1 MRPTPT
7 SPDYAI
13 AEIRAHLESLA
24 DPEYKAFNAK
34 LIPNVAADTM
44 IGIRVPVLRAFAKE
58 LRRGDGRVLEKF
70 LADLPHRYFE
80 ENMLHAILIGE
91 VCASVEE
98 VIAELTR
105 FLPYADN
112 WAVTDTIRI
121 RALRRAD
128 ADVRLWLDQLARWA
142 RDTHTYT
149 IRYSVVALMA
159 DFLDDRFDA
168 MQLQLVETI
177 QSDEYYVNMARGL
190 VFRDRAGQTVGEHA
204 AAAGGATAG
213 PVDAQQD
220 DPEGLRILSGVVG
233 TQGVTAID
241 AHQWRVRAFSY
252 TGMTTTSSARLRR
265 SLSGVEI
272 HSPA

>member
-1 MRPTPT
+1 MQPTPT

-44 IGIRVPVLRAFAKE
+44 IGIRVPVLRAFAKD
-58 LRRGDGRVLEKF
+58 LRRGDGRVLEQF

-91 VCASVEE
+91 VCSSVEE

-149 IRYSVVALMA
+149 IRYAVVALMA

-177 QSDEYYVNMARGL
+177 QSDEYYVNMARAWY
-190 VFRDRAGQTVGEHA
+190 F
-204 AAAGGATAG
+204 ATALAKQG
-213 PVDAQQD
+213 ESTLPLLAERRL
-220 DPEGLRILSGVVG
+220 DPWTHNKTIQKACESYRVSSEHKALLRSMRING
-233 TQGVTAID
+233 A
-241 AHQWRVRAFSY
+241 
-252 TGMTTTSSARLRR
+252 
-265 SLSGVEI
+265 
-272 HSPA
+272 

>member
-1 MRPTPT
+1 M
-7 SPDYAI
+7 
-13 AEIRAHLESLA
+13 ESLA

-44 IGIRVPVLRAFAKE
+44 IGIRVPVLRAFAKD
-58 LRRGDGRVLEKF
+58 LRRGDGRVLEQF

-91 VCASVEE
+91 VCSSVEE

-149 IRYSVVALMA
+149 IRYAVVALMA

-177 QSDEYYVNMARGL
+177 QSDEYYVNMARAWY
-190 VFRDRAGQTVGEHA
+190 F
-204 AAAGGATAG
+204 ATALAKQG
-213 PVDAQQD
+213 ESTLPLLAERRL
-220 DPEGLRILSGVVG
+220 DPWTHNKTIQKACESYRVSSEHKALLRSMRI
-233 TQGVTAID
+233 
-241 AHQWRVRAFSY
+241 
-252 TGMTTTSSARLRR
+252 
-265 SLSGVEI
+265 
-272 HSPA
+272 

>member
-1 MRPTPT
+1 MQPTPT

-13 AEIRAHLESLA
+13 AGIRAHLESLA

-44 IGIRVPVLRAFAKE
+44 IGIRVPVLRVFAKE
-58 LRRGDGRVLEKF
+58 LRRGDGRVLEQF

-149 IRYSVVALMA
+149 IRYAVVALMA

-177 QSDEYYVNMARGL
+177 QSDEYYVNMARAWY
-190 VFRDRAGQTVGEHA
+190 F
-204 AAAGGATAG
+204 ATALAKQWESTL
-213 PVDAQQD
+213 PLLAERRL
-220 DPEGLRILSGVVG
+220 DPWTHNKTIQKACESYRVSSEHKALLRSMRING
-233 TQGVTAID
+233 A
-241 AHQWRVRAFSY
+241 
-252 TGMTTTSSARLRR
+252 
-265 SLSGVEI
+265 
-272 HSPA
+272 

>member
-1 MRPTPT
+1 MQPTPT

-13 AEIRAHLESLA
+13 AEIRARLESLA
-24 DPEYKAFNAK
+24 YPEYKAFNAK

-58 LRRGDGRVLEKF
+58 LRRGDGRVLEQF

-128 ADVRLWLDQLARWA
+128 ADVRPWLDQLARWA

-149 IRYSVVALMA
+149 IRYAVVALMA

-168 MQLQLVETI
+168 MQLQLAETI
-177 QSDEYYVNMARGL
+177 QSDEYYVNMARAWY
-190 VFRDRAGQTVGEHA
+190 F
-204 AAAGGATAG
+204 ATALAKQWESTL
-213 PVDAQQD
+213 PLLVERRL
-220 DPEGLRILSGVVG
+220 DPWTHNKTIQKACESYRVSSGHKALLRSMRING
-233 TQGVTAID
+233 A
-241 AHQWRVRAFSY
+241 
-252 TGMTTTSSARLRR
+252 
-265 SLSGVEI
+265 
-272 HSPA
+272 

>member
-1 MRPTPT
+1 MQPTPT
-7 SPDYAI
+7 SPDHAI
-13 AEIRAHLESLA
+13 AEIRARLESLA

-58 LRRGDGRVLEKF
+58 LRRGDGRVLGQF
-70 LADLPHRYFE
+70 VADLPHRYFE

-149 IRYSVVALMA
+149 IRYAVVALMA

-177 QSDEYYVNMARGL
+177 QSDEYYVNMARAWY
-190 VFRDRAGQTVGEHA
+190 F
-204 AAAGGATAG
+204 ATALAKQWESTL
-213 PVDAQQD
+213 PLLAERRL
-220 DPEGLRILSGVVG
+220 DPWTHNKTIQKACESYRVSSEHKALLRSMRING
-233 TQGVTAID
+233 A
-241 AHQWRVRAFSY
+241 
-252 TGMTTTSSARLRR
+252 
-265 SLSGVEI
+265 
-272 HSPA
+272 

>member
-1 MRPTPT
+1 MQPTPT

-34 LIPNVAADTM
+34 LIPNVAVDAM

-58 LRRGDGRVLEKF
+58 LRRGDGRVLEQF

-128 ADVRLWLDQLARWA
+128 ADVRPWLDQLARWA

-149 IRYSVVALMA
+149 IRYAVVALMA

-177 QSDEYYVNMARGL
+177 QSDEYYVNMARAWY
-190 VFRDRAGQTVGEHA
+190 F
-204 AAAGGATAG
+204 ATALAKQWESTL
-213 PVDAQQD
+213 PLLVERRL
-220 DPEGLRILSGVVG
+220 DPWTHNKTIQKACESYRVSSGHKALLRSMRING
-233 TQGVTAID
+233 A
-241 AHQWRVRAFSY
+241 
-252 TGMTTTSSARLRR
+252 
-265 SLSGVEI
+265 
-272 HSPA
+272 

>member
-1 MRPTPT
+1 MQPTPT
-7 SPDYAI
+7 SPDHAI

-44 IGIRVPVLRAFAKE
+44 IGIRVPVLRAFAKD
-58 LRRGDGRVLEKF
+58 LCRGDGRVLGQF

-98 VIAELTR
+98 VIDELTR

-142 RDTHTYT
+142 RGTHTYT
-149 IRYSVVALMA
+149 IRYAVVALMA

-177 QSDEYYVNMARGL
+177 QSDEYYVNMARAWY
-190 VFRDRAGQTVGEHA
+190 F
-204 AAAGGATAG
+204 ATALAKQWESTL
-213 PVDAQQD
+213 PLLAERRL
-220 DPEGLRILSGVVG
+220 DPWTRNKTIQKACESYRVSSERKALLRSMRING
-233 TQGVTAID
+233 A
-241 AHQWRVRAFSY
+241 
-252 TGMTTTSSARLRR
+252 
-265 SLSGVEI
+265 
-272 HSPA
+272 

>member
-1 MRPTPT
+1 MQPTPT

-58 LRRGDGRVLEKF
+58 LRRGDGRVLEQF

-142 RDTHTYT
+142 CDTHTYT

-177 QSDEYYVNMARGL
+177 QSDEYYVNMARAWY
-190 VFRDRAGQTVGEHA
+190 F
-204 AAAGGATAG
+204 ATALAKQWESTL
-213 PVDAQQD
+213 PLLVERRL
-220 DPEGLRILSGVVG
+220 DPWTHNKTIQKACESYRVSSERKALLRSMRING
-233 TQGVTAID
+233 A
-241 AHQWRVRAFSY
+241 
-252 TGMTTTSSARLRR
+252 
-265 SLSGVEI
+265 
-272 HSPA
+272 

>member
-1 MRPTPT
+1 MQPTPT

-13 AEIRAHLESLA
+13 AEIRARLESLA

-58 LRRGDGRVLEKF
+58 LRRGDGRVLEQF

-128 ADVRLWLDQLARWA
+128 ADVRPWLDQLARWA

-149 IRYSVVALMA
+149 IRYAVVALMA

-168 MQLQLVETI
+168 MQLQLAETI
-177 QSDEYYVNMARGL
+177 QSDEYYVNMARAWY
-190 VFRDRAGQTVGEHA
+190 F
-204 AAAGGATAG
+204 ATALAKQWESTL
-213 PVDAQQD
+213 PLLVERRL
-220 DPEGLRILSGVVG
+220 DPWTHNKTIQKACESYRVSSGHKALLRSMRING
-233 TQGVTAID
+233 A
-241 AHQWRVRAFSY
+241 
-252 TGMTTTSSARLRR
+252 
-265 SLSGVEI
+265 
-272 HSPA
+272 

>member
-1 MRPTPT
+1 MQPTPT

-58 LRRGDGRVLEKF
+58 LRRGDGRVLEQF
-70 LADLPHRYFE
+70 LTDLPHRYFE

-149 IRYSVVALMA
+149 IRYAVVALMA

-177 QSDEYYVNMARGL
+177 QSDEYYVNMARAWY
-190 VFRDRAGQTVGEHA
+190 F
-204 AAAGGATAG
+204 ATALAKQWESTL
-213 PVDAQQD
+213 PLLVERRL
-220 DPEGLRILSGVVG
+220 DPWTHNKTIQKACESYRVSSEHKALLRSMRING
-233 TQGVTAID
+233 A
-241 AHQWRVRAFSY
+241 
-252 TGMTTTSSARLRR
+252 
-265 SLSGVEI
+265 
-272 HSPA
+272 

>member
-1 MRPTPT
+1 MQPTPT

-34 LIPNVAADTM
+34 LIPNVAVDAM

-58 LRRGDGRVLEKF
+58 LRRGDGRVLEQF

-128 ADVRLWLDQLARWA
+128 ADVRPWLDQLARWA

-149 IRYSVVALMA
+149 IRYAVVALMA

-168 MQLQLVETI
+168 MQLQLAETI
-177 QSDEYYVNMARGL
+177 QSDEYYVNMARAWY
-190 VFRDRAGQTVGEHA
+190 F
-204 AAAGGATAG
+204 ATALAKQWESTL
-213 PVDAQQD
+213 PLLVERRL
-220 DPEGLRILSGVVG
+220 DPWTHNKTIQKACESYRVSSGHKALLRSMRING
-233 TQGVTAID
+233 A
-241 AHQWRVRAFSY
+241 
-252 TGMTTTSSARLRR
+252 
-265 SLSGVEI
+265 
-272 HSPA
+272 

>member
-1 MRPTPT
+1 MQPTPT

-58 LRRGDGRVLEKF
+58 LRRGDGRVLEQF

-149 IRYSVVALMA
+149 IRYAVVALMA

-177 QSDEYYVNMARGL
+177 QSDEYYVNMARAWY
-190 VFRDRAGQTVGEHA
+190 F
-204 AAAGGATAG
+204 ATALAKQWESTL
-213 PVDAQQD
+213 PLLVERRL
-220 DPEGLRILSGVVG
+220 DPWTHNKTIQKACESYRVPSEHKALLRSMRIN
-233 TQGVTAID
+233 
-241 AHQWRVRAFSY
+241 RA
-252 TGMTTTSSARLRR
+252 
-265 SLSGVEI
+265 
-272 HSPA
+272 

>member
-1 MRPTPT
+1 MQPTPT

-58 LRRGDGRVLEKF
+58 LRRGDGRVLEQF
-70 LADLPHRYFE
+70 LADLPQRYFE

-149 IRYSVVALMA
+149 IRYAVVALMA

-177 QSDEYYVNMARGL
+177 QSDEYYVNMARAWY
-190 VFRDRAGQTVGEHA
+190 F
-204 AAAGGATAG
+204 ATALAKQWESTL
-213 PVDAQQD
+213 PLLVERRL
-220 DPEGLRILSGVVG
+220 DPWTHNKTIQKACESYRVPSEHKALLRSMRING
-233 TQGVTAID
+233 A
-241 AHQWRVRAFSY
+241 
-252 TGMTTTSSARLRR
+252 
-265 SLSGVEI
+265 
-272 HSPA
+272 

>member
-1 MRPTPT
+1 MQPTPT

-58 LRRGDGRVLEKF
+58 LRRGDGRVLEQF
-70 LADLPHRYFE
+70 LTDLPHRYFE

-149 IRYSVVALMA
+149 IRYAVVALMA

-177 QSDEYYVNMARGL
+177 QSDEYYVNMARAWY
-190 VFRDRAGQTVGEHA
+190 F
-204 AAAGGATAG
+204 ATALAKQWESTL
-213 PVDAQQD
+213 PLLVERRL
-220 DPEGLRILSGVVG
+220 DPWTHNKTIQKACESYRVSSEHKALLRSMRI
-233 TQGVTAID
+233 
-241 AHQWRVRAFSY
+241 
-252 TGMTTTSSARLRR
+252 
-265 SLSGVEI
+265 
-272 HSPA
+272 

>member
-177 QSDEYYVNMARGL
+177 QSDEYYVNMARAWY
-190 VFRDRAGQTVGEHA
+190 F
-204 AAAGGATAG
+204 ATALAKQWESTL
-213 PVDAQQD
+213 PLLVERRL
-220 DPEGLRILSGVVG
+220 DPWTHNKTIQKACDSYRVSSERTALLRSMRING
-233 TQGVTAID
+233 A
-241 AHQWRVRAFSY
+241 
-252 TGMTTTSSARLRR
+252 
-265 SLSGVEI
+265 
-272 HSPA
+272 

>member
-1 MRPTPT
+1 MQPTPT

-13 AEIRAHLESLA
+13 AEIRARLESLA

-58 LRRGDGRVLEKF
+58 LRRGDGRVLEQF

-80 ENMLHAILIGE
+80 ENMLHAILIG
-91 VCASVEE
+91 
-98 VIAELTR
+98 
-105 FLPYADN
+105 DN

-128 ADVRLWLDQLARWA
+128 ADVRPWLDQLARWA

-149 IRYSVVALMA
+149 IRYAVVALMA

-168 MQLQLVETI
+168 MQLQLAETI
-177 QSDEYYVNMARGL
+177 QSDEYYVNMARAWY
-190 VFRDRAGQTVGEHA
+190 F
-204 AAAGGATAG
+204 ATALAKQWESTL
-213 PVDAQQD
+213 PLLVERRL
-220 DPEGLRILSGVVG
+220 DPWTHNKTIQKACESYRVSSGHKALLRSMRING
-233 TQGVTAID
+233 A
-241 AHQWRVRAFSY
+241 
-252 TGMTTTSSARLRR
+252 
-265 SLSGVEI
+265 
-272 HSPA
+272 

>member
-1 MRPTPT
+1 MQPTPT

-58 LRRGDGRVLEKF
+58 LRRGDGRVLEQF

-149 IRYSVVALMA
+149 IRYAVVALMA

-177 QSDEYYVNMARGL
+177 QSDEYYVNMARAWY
-190 VFRDRAGQTVGEHA
+190 F
-204 AAAGGATAG
+204 ATALAKQWESTL
-213 PVDAQQD
+213 PLLVERRL
-220 DPEGLRILSGVVG
+220 DPWTHNKTIQKACESYRVPSEHKALLRSMRING
-233 TQGVTAID
+233 A
-241 AHQWRVRAFSY
+241 
-252 TGMTTTSSARLRR
+252 
-265 SLSGVEI
+265 
-272 HSPA
+272 